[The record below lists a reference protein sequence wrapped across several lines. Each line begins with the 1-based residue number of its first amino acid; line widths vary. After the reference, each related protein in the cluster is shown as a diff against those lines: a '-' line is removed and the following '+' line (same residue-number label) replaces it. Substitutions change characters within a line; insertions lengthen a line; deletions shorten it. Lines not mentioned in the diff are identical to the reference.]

1 MTEQNYLM
9 NYKKLLSYFYK
20 LKKALSRDPHEEI
33 SLVVDTHEILVRGI
47 LHPFFYSQSKK
58 KLKETAFLPP
68 PKANSVSLNR
78 LRYTDVHFCKQH
90 AKTINFPNNTYCGL
104 VTIIVK
110 DILDASDK
118 FEDVDAK
125 VIASPMDEHQ
135 NYVDTKTTKVF
146 VDSLGLPM
154 HADLTY
160 QISNPPIEPYN
171 PQTKLRKVASE
182 ILKSA
187 NYYEDAFP
195 NEDLWKG
202 EIISN

>member
-1 MTEQNYLM
+1 MTEQHSLM

-20 LKKALSRDPHEEI
+20 LKKALFRDPREEI
-33 SLVVDTHEILVRGI
+33 SLVVDAQEILVRGI

-58 KLKETAFLPP
+58 KLKEIAFLPP
-68 PKANSVSLNR
+68 PKANTVSLNR
-78 LRYTDVHFCKQH
+78 LRYCNAQFCKQH

-104 VTIIVK
+104 VTIIIK
-110 DILDASDK
+110 DVLNASDK
-118 FEDVDAK
+118 FEDVDVK

-135 NYVDTKTTKVF
+135 NYIDTKTTKVF

-160 QISNPPIEPYN
+160 QILNPPLEPYN